1 LSKTIWY
8 ISKYTVSPNF
18 GLPTRQFFFS
28 KYFNIKG
35 FQTILISS
43 YASGTKFSTNIDFEK
58 YYKIFETEGIA
69 ESEIIHLNV
78 YIGPKTTFLANTVVY
93 SNVSIIGN
101 TTIHAN
107 CTIGPNTVIGNQGF
121 GGEWYENNKIIMMP
135 HVGGVII
142 EKNVRIGTSNTIVA
156 GTINP
161 TKVGA
166 FTKFDDHVHFAHNC
180 KTGEACFITACAQF
194 SGRVTL
200 GDRVWIGPNCSLM
213 QGISI
218 GNDAVIGLGSVVT
231 KDVPIGTKVAGNPAT
246 DIVHFVKARK
256 IINRLIDDE
265 GN

>member
-1 LSKTIWY
+1 M
-8 ISKYTVSPNF
+8 
-18 GLPTRQFFFS
+18 
-28 KYFNIKG
+28 
-35 FQTILISS
+35 ISS